1 MSATPLRPAAAAWL
15 VARREMTMR
24 LRSLAFVISTVVL
37 MVIVLATVIV
47 GGIAGAHPSRTH
59 VAATGTAIAVA
70 ERAPGLDVRETDTV
84 AEAKRLVK
92 TGAVEAAVIPASG
105 RPLGVAIVAGT
116 EAPTAVLSALSV
128 SPDVRL
134 LDAHAKNPFLAYLV
148 SIAFGIVFFLSAI
161 TFGSTIAQSVVEEK
175 QTRVVEILLAAVP
188 VRVLLAGKI
197 LGNSILAFAQIAIM
211 AALAGG
217 GLLISGQRALLA
229 EAGPSILWFVGFFVV
244 GFVLLA
250 ALFAAAASLVSRQED
265 VASVTSPVT
274 MLVMIPYFLVIFFN
288 GNPVVLGIMSYVP
301 FSAPIGM
308 PARIFLGTAQWWEPL
323 VALAVLLATVVL
335 VVALA
340 SRIYS
345 NALLRTGTR
354 VRLAEALRR

>member
-1 MSATPLRPAAAAWL
+1 MRPTPLRPTAAAWL
-15 VARREMTMR
+15 VGRREITMR
-24 LRSLAFVISTVVL
+24 LRSRAFVISTVVL
-37 MVIVLATVIV
+37 MVIVLASVVI
-47 GGIAGAHPSRTH
+47 GSIAGAHPGRTE
-59 VAATGTAIAVA
+59 VAATGSAVPIAQ
-70 ERAPGLDVRETDTV
+70 RAPGLHVHKTDTV
-84 AEAKRLVK
+84 AQARRLVRS
-92 TGAVEAAVIPASG
+92 GAVEAAVIPAQG
-105 RPLGVAIVAGT
+105 LPLGVVVIAGT
-116 EAPTAVLSALSV
+116 EAPTDVLGALSI
-128 SPDVRL
+128 SPRVQL
-134 LDAHAKNPFLAYLV
+134 LDAQARNPFIAYLV
-148 SIAFGIVFFLSAI
+148 SIAFGVVFFLSAI

-217 GLLISGQRALLA
+217 GLLFTGQLSLLA
-229 EAGPSILWFVGFFVV
+229 EAGPSILWFIAFFVV

-288 GNPVVLGIMSYVP
+288 GDPVVLGVMSYVP

-323 VALAVLLATVVL
+323 IALGLLLVTVV
-335 VVALA
+335 VVVVLA

-345 NALLRTGTR
+345 NALLRTGSR
-354 VRLAEALRR
+354 VRLTEALRR